1 VLEAMSSPRIAWLRI
16 GDLRLRDNPA
26 LYWAAFKNAGPTVP
40 IFVWC
45 PEEEKE
51 LACPSSSGAFNWGYE
66 GTALQA
72 ALIPALRQLDL
83 ALARHQG
90 GKGSRLRLLQQA
102 PGAAEAVV
110 AFARSIGAREIHLNR
125 REEPCE
131 RQREQQLQSLAAKEG
146 IQVSLHSAFL
156 FRDPERCRIFQ
167 AVQRGM
173 HIFKA
178 FWAGWH
184 EGGEIRKAVPEP
196 PWLRPLEGE
205 QTSLPFAGEADQHWP
220 LPGLMPAS
228 RVNRGASV
236 LQDSKRLEELWVFSE
251 EAAWEALEQFR
262 KSNLNR
268 YHGSITRD
276 AGPKAKESKLSPY
289 FRLGLLSMV
298 DVWWMMDRS
307 SDEARK
313 WFRRCAWRDY
323 AYWML
328 HYWPS
333 LPEEPMRMAFREMQ
347 WLRSSEDNAVEAWRN
362 GLTGFPLVDAGMR
375 ELKQTGYLQQNLRH
389 TVGQFLV
396 ETLGVDWRVGEEWF
410 HISLVD
416 SDLAINSMMWQH
428 QGLTGVSQWLIGIDC
443 HPVRHARNADPKGD
457 YVRTWLPELA
467 QLPLKYLHCPWE
479 APADVLKMAGVKL
492 GVSYPHRVVDDVDA
506 ARSAFLSV
514 ARQCR
519 AAAPAE
525 CFSSDGCDL
534 LALPTEPSPLRM
546 ERGIWA
552 LTERRLRD
560 QGPQHGRPPSG
571 KGKGKGSK
579 GNGKGS
585 FSESHGGKG
594 AKREAATATT
604 KDPEAEAQTYRMPR
618 RWQRAT
624 GA

>member
-1 VLEAMSSPRIAWLRI
+1 MASPAPRIAWLRI

-26 LYWAAFKNAGPTVP
+26 LYWAASGNPGATVP

-45 PEEEKE
+45 PEEEKA
-51 LACPSSSGAFNWGYE
+51 LACPSSSGAFHWGYE
-66 GTALQA
+66 GTALHA
-72 ALIPALRQLDL
+72 ALIPTLRQLDN
-83 ALARHQG
+83 ALGKHWG
-90 GKGSRLRLLQQA
+90 GGSRLRLLPQQEPA
-102 PGAAEAVV
+102 ATTAAEAVV

-131 RQREQQLQSLAAKEG
+131 RAREMQLQQLASKEN
-146 IQVSLHSAFL
+146 IQVTLHSAFL

-167 AVQRGM
+167 AVQREL

-184 EGGEIRKAVPEP
+184 EGGEIRKALPEAP
-196 PWLRPLEGE
+196 RLKPLEGE
-205 QTSLPFAGEADQHWP
+205 QTSLPFAGLADPQWP
-220 LPGLMPAS
+220 LPGLVPAS
-228 RVNRGASV
+228 RVTKGASV
-236 LQDSKRLEELWVFSE
+236 MEEAKRLEQLWTFSE
-251 EAAWEALEQFR
+251 EAAWEALAQFQ
-262 KSNLNR
+262 KTNLNR

-276 AGPKAKESKLSPY
+276 AGPKAKESKVSPY

-298 DVWWMMDRS
+298 DVWWQMDRS

-333 LPEEPMRMAFREMQ
+333 LPEEPMRMAFRNMQ
-347 WLRSSEDNAVEAWRN
+347 WLRPADDPAVEAWKN
-362 GLTGFPLVDAGMR
+362 GTTGFPLVDAGMR
-375 ELKQTGYLQQNLRH
+375 ELKTTGYLQQNLRH

-410 HISLVD
+410 HASLVD

-443 HPVRHARNADPKGD
+443 HPVRHARNADPRGD
-457 YVRTWLPELA
+457 YVRYWVPELA
-467 QLPLKYLHCPWE
+467 QLPMKYLHCPWE
-479 APADVLKMAGVKL
+479 APVEALKNAGVKL
-492 GVSYPHRVVDDVDA
+492 GETYPQRVVHDVDA
-506 ARSAFLSV
+506 QRAAFLV
-514 ARQCR
+514 LAQQCR
-519 AAAPAE
+519 RAAPKE

-534 LALPTEPSPLRM
+534 LSLPSEPSPLRM

-560 QGPQHGRPPSG
+560 GPQSG
-571 KGKGKGSK
+571 GKGAAKGKGKA
-579 GNGKGS
+579 NRDAR
-585 FSESHGGKG
+585 GGKG
-594 AKREAATATT
+594 T
-604 KDPEAEAQTYRMPR
+604 KQSETDSVKVETQVSSAYTR